1 MPSDIALMKIV
12 EARTMLSRVL
22 RSPFVPDVG
31 LQGQQWL
38 RLQQSRELQRKA
50 GEKNNY
56 LHVLN
61 FDGERKNNFH

>member
-1 MPSDIALMKIV
+1 
-12 EARTMLSRVL
+12 MLSRVL